1 MTNKI
6 DREDMLALTRRMNVA
21 RSSFT
26 RIAGCYVDKDG
37 DFDGSFNVNFLKLSA
52 AEKKKNIELA
62 KVVPFAATNVNLK
75 RYEFAD
81 ADRRP
86 GTVWQLLMAIRECG
100 LKNDALMDSFY
111 DLVMENYKSR
121 RPYAVYIFHD
131 RYDIPAKAA
140 DKERLGES
148 EAVFE
153 YLIAVILVAGCIA
166 CLVLINVSAVFAE
179 NIPDVQAFSVFI
191 SSAFYLV
198 GSGCTAPDKIFLK
211 SHSVIPFS
219 IMCDHSI
226 FTFA

>member
-121 RPYAVYIFHD
+121 RPYA
-131 RYDIPAKAA
+131 

-153 YLIAVILVAGCIA
+153 YLICVICPLADEYEPGEPECGFLFPAYTDGGADLNHV
-166 CLVLINVSAVFAE
+166 AVFQKDADRPHLE
-179 NIPDVQAFSVFI
+179 
-191 SSAFYLV
+191 LV
-198 GSGCTAPDKIFLK
+198 R
-211 SHSVIPFS
+211 S
-219 IMCDHSI
+219 ILRVK
-226 FTFA
+226 

>member
-62 KVVPFAATNVNLK
+62 KAVPFAATNVNLK
-75 RYEFAD
+75 RYEFA
-81 ADRRP
+81 
-86 GTVWQLLMAIRECG
+86 
-100 LKNDALMDSFY
+100 
-111 DLVMENYKSR
+111 
-121 RPYAVYIFHD
+121 PYAVYIFHD

-140 DKERLGES
+140 DKERLWES

-153 YLIAVILVAGCIA
+153 YLICVICPLADEYEPGEPECGFLFPAYTDGGADLNHV
-166 CLVLINVSAVFAE
+166 AVFQKDADRPHLE
-179 NIPDVQAFSVFI
+179 
-191 SSAFYLV
+191 LV
-198 GSGCTAPDKIFLK
+198 R
-211 SHSVIPFS
+211 S
-219 IMCDHSI
+219 ILRVK
-226 FTFA
+226 

>member
-62 KVVPFAATNVNLK
+62 KVVPFAATNVNMK

-86 GTVWQLLMAIRECG
+86 GTVWQLFVGVRVGAVPA
-100 LKNDALMDSFY
+100 DAHLDRCVLGGVVDKPH
-111 DLVMENYKSR
+111 DLF
-121 RPYAVYIFHD
+121 FHSNKRVLD
-131 RYDIPAKAA
+131 HRI
-140 DKERLGES
+140 RLGE
-148 EAVFE
+148 VGHK
-153 YLIAVILVAGCIA
+153 L
-166 CLVLINVSAVFAE
+166 
-179 NIPDVQAFSVFI
+179 VFI
-191 SSAFYLV
+191 VDVRNIIRRLGPLYIKAL
-198 GSGCTAPDKIFLK
+198 SGELFKEQPVKICFAPQPAILL
-211 SHSVIPFS
+211 SYE
-219 IMCDHSI
+219 
-226 FTFA
+226 

>member
-1 MTNKI
+1 MTNKN

-86 GTVWQLLMAIRECG
+86 GTVWQLLMAIRDCWVII
-100 LKNDALMDSFY
+100 DAV
-111 DLVMENYKSR
+111 LVSLFDVVMVNY
-121 RPYAVYIFHD
+121 
-131 RYDIPAKAA
+131 
-140 DKERLGES
+140 
-148 EAVFE
+148 
-153 YLIAVILVAGCIA
+153 
-166 CLVLINVSAVFAE
+166 
-179 NIPDVQAFSVFI
+179 
-191 SSAFYLV
+191 
-198 GSGCTAPDKIFLK
+198 
-211 SHSVIPFS
+211 
-219 IMCDHSI
+219 
-226 FTFA
+226 